1 MNKRFRALLA
11 LFLAAAAVTTAGCQ
25 KGPNP
30 APAPGSDSSAPED
43 SAVTTPT
50 ETELPEETLP
60 EKNYDGADFTV
71 FAEGYLTQD
80 YAGFYLAD
88 EAVGETVNDAAFDR
102 NSAVEDRYNIKLHYT
117 PDIKRNDF
125 SIFKQSV
132 TAGDKE
138 YDLVSGIAAFLT
150 ELVTPGCLE
159 DINTVSEV
167 DLSRSYYFQYI
178 NDEMSMLGRQYIVC
192 GNFDMATILRTS
204 VVFFSTEIATD
215 NSLGDF
221 YSFVEKNEWTYDK
234 MLSLASQIYAD
245 LDGDNAVSTGDQF
258 GLCGGFNMNS
268 MLITATGYHFTTL
281 DEKGYRHP
289 TGYNDLLINF
299 NKLLYDTYNQPW
311 YYNCYPYGGKNAFNT
326 EGKPGFIANRYLFF
340 LQDISYAKDFASE
353 MGDYGILPIP
363 KYEATQ
369 KDYYSY
375 CRPTATAIPTVVKD
389 QERSALVLEALNLES
404 KKIMMPAYYNVAL
417 SSRYAASKEAS
428 QVLDTIFANV
438 TCDFTQLWY
447 KALALTPS
455 LHSSVGISENYVS
468 LYESLAPKFEQTL
481 SDLFDSVAKLETSGT

>member
-1 MNKRFRALLA
+1 MNKRCHALVALL
-11 LFLAAAAVTTAGCQ
+11 LAAVTAVSAGCQ
-25 KGPNP
+25 SSPTP
-30 APAPGSDSSAPED
+30 SPDPGTSADE
-43 SAVTTPT
+43 SAVTTPAP
-50 ETELPEETLP
+50 ETEPPEETLP

-88 EAVGETVNDAAFDR
+88 EAVGETVNDAAYER
-102 NSAVEDRYNIKLHYT
+102 NRAVEDRYGIKLHYT

-125 SIFKQSV
+125 SVFTQSA

-138 YDLVSGIAAFLT
+138 FDLVSGIAAFLND
-150 ELVTPGCLE
+150 LVVPGYLA
-159 DINTVSEV
+159 DLNTVSQI
-167 DLSRSYYFQYI
+167 DLSRSYYFPYI
-178 NDEMSMLGRQYIVC
+178 NDEMSMLGRQYTVC

-204 VVFFSTEIATD
+204 VVFFSTKIASD

-221 YSFVEKNEWTYDK
+221 YSLVEKDEWTYDK
-234 MLSLASQIYAD
+234 MLSLASQAYAD
-245 LDGDNAVSTGDQF
+245 LDGDGEASAADQY
-258 GLCGGFNMNS
+258 GLCGGYNMNS

-281 DEKGYRHP
+281 DDKGNRHP

-299 NKLLYDTYNQPW
+299 NKLLYDTYNQKW

-326 EGKPGFIANRYLFF
+326 EGKPGFIQNRYLFF

-363 KYEATQ
+363 KYEETQ
-369 KDYYSY
+369 KNYFSY
-375 CRPTATAIPTVVKD
+375 CRPTISAIPSSVKD

-428 QVLDTIFANV
+428 QVLDTIFSNV
-438 TCDFTQLWY
+438 ACDFTQLWY
-447 KALALTPS
+447 RALGLSPN
-455 LHSSVGISENYVS
+455 LHTTVGISENYVS
-468 LYESLAPKFEQTL
+468 LYEGLAPKFEQTL
-481 SDLFDSVAKLETSGT
+481 SDLLAGVAKLETSET